1 MRRRRRRPGENETR
15 LLLLRAAPP
24 RVAPAAVV
32 DDDDDS
38 EPDFDAVL
46 RAAEKDERGDEC
58 IDADD
63 FDEVSDNDSEGEAAA
78 ALLEQ
83 LRKYCAVLAFQRRN
97 NFLQRLSDHK
107 NSIWCSERPIQP
119 QQAQEDRQISPS
131 ACFRRRMEETNTGS

>member
-1 MRRRRRRPGENETR
+1 MRPKRRREERSRCEQLGCSYCGPH
-15 LLLLRAAPP
+15 P

-83 LRKYCAVLAFQRRN
+83 LRK
-97 NFLQRLSDHK
+97 
-107 NSIWCSERPIQP
+107 
-119 QQAQEDRQISPS
+119 
-131 ACFRRRMEETNTGS
+131 

>member
-1 MRRRRRRPGENETR
+1 MVLTPHNLEKSRGTAAGELARGTVAGGLAR
-15 LLLLRAAPP
+15 GTAAGGLARGTAAGGLGRGTAAGGLARSTV
-24 RVAPAAVV
+24 RVVPAAVV

-58 IDADD
+58 IDAED

-83 LRKYCAVLAFQRRN
+83 LR
-97 NFLQRLSDHK
+97 
-107 NSIWCSERPIQP
+107 
-119 QQAQEDRQISPS
+119 
-131 ACFRRRMEETNTGS
+131 